1 MNQKPNIIDKLDL
14 ALIDHNRRLNQAK
27 HEITNYENLTHG
39 EIAGLHVEIAQLEFS
54 LKTLNFIK
62 ND

>member
-14 ALIDHNRRLNQAK
+14 ALMDHKRRLELAEKELSN
-27 HEITNYENLTHG
+27 ENLTNG
-39 EIAGLHVEIAQLEFS
+39 ETIAVHVEIEQLTFS

>member
-14 ALIDHNRRLNQAK
+14 ALMDHERRLKSAYKELSN
-27 HEITNYENLTHG
+27 ENLTNG
-39 EIAGLHVEIAQLEFS
+39 ETIAVHVEIEQLKFS

>member
-14 ALIDHNRRLNQAK
+14 ALMDHNRRLELAQKELSN
-27 HEITNYENLTHG
+27 ENLTNG
-39 EIAGLHVEIAQLEFS
+39 ETIAVHIEIEQLKFA